1 MTKMMNKTYWED
13 RYHNKEDFWNAKS
26 ITTPIQTYIDQLT
39 DKSMQILVPGLGHG
53 HELVYLHKQGFT
65 QSIGLD
71 FTTVAFE
78 QTIQDYPSLSIDK
91 VVAEDFFLHQGC
103 YDLILEQT
111 FFCSLPIEQRK
122 DYVQKTHE
130 LLQPEGKL
138 VGLLFDTVFDKQTPP
153 YGGSKEEYLTL
164 FEPYFTIEVMERAFN
179 SIKPR
184 QDRELFIILK
194 KKHGTKNHFK

>member
-1 MTKMMNKTYWED
+1 MTKMLNKSYWED
-13 RYHNKEDFWNAKS
+13 RYQNKEDFWNAKS
-26 ITTPIQTYIDQLT
+26 ITTPLKAYIDQLE
-39 DKSMQILVPGLGHG
+39 DKSIQVLVPGVGHG

-65 QSIGLD
+65 ESVGVD
-71 FTTVAFE
+71 FTTIAFE
-78 QTIQDYPSLSIDK
+78 QTIENEPSISKDA
-91 VVAEDFFLHQGC
+91 VVIADFFQHQGK

-111 FFCSLPIEQRK
+111 FFCSLPVVKRK
-122 DYVQKTHE
+122 DYVQKMHE

-138 VGLLFDTVFDKQTPP
+138 VGLLFDTTFEHDTPP
-153 YGGSKEEYLTL
+153 YGGDKDEYLAL

-194 KKHGTKNHFK
+194 KKIWHKKSF

>member
-13 RYHNKEDFWNAKS
+13 RYRNKEDFWNAKS
-26 ITTPIQTYIDQLT
+26 ITTPIQAYIDQLT
-39 DKSMQILVPGLGHG
+39 DKSIQILVPGVGHG
-53 HELVYLHKQGFT
+53 HELVYLHNQGFT
-65 QSIGLD
+65 RSIGLD
-71 FTTVAFE
+71 FTTLAFE
-78 QTIQDYPSLSIDK
+78 QTIQAEPNLSKDD
-91 VVAEDFFLHQGC
+91 VVVEDFFKHQGT

-111 FFCSLPIEQRK
+111 FFCSLPVEQRK
-122 DYVQKTHE
+122 DYVQKMHE

-153 YGGSKEEYLTL
+153 YGGSKEEYLAL

-194 KKHGTKNHFK
+194 KKTWHKKSF